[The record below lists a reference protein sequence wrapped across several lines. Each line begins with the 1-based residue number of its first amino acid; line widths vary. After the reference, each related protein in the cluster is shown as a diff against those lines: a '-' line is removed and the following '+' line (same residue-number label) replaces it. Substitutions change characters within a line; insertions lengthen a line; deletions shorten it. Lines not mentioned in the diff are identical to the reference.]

1 MEESVGLL
9 PLPVEVASEKR
20 APVVA
25 VDDAVWVEH
34 GHDPYHEVLSQF
46 VCLFGKQVADYPIEH
61 VRCLRLSWMHSARY
75 EYRLLLPMIL
85 EKLIES
91 VAKASKL
98 RTCGEEVVLV
108 VFEKAFDFLLEGSF
122 QKSFDP
128 ALGLVSLPC

>member
-1 MEESVGLL
+1 
-9 PLPVEVASEKR
+9 
-20 APVVA
+20 
-25 VDDAVWVEH
+25 
-34 GHDPYHEVLSQF
+34 
-46 VCLFGKQVADYPIEH
+46 
-61 VRCLRLSWMHSARY
+61 
-75 EYRLLLPMIL
+75 MIL